1 MKNVNLLLAA
11 LAGLVLV
18 GCSSDYVDDAASSS
32 NSAGSNAIAFG
43 SGLKATTRAN
53 EHYGF
58 DAAKMLNYKF
68 VVGGFKGTGNADNP
82 ATTTVFDNYLVQ
94 WTENTAGATQSNTSD
109 WDYVGFDP
117 ASTSSLPSGS
127 KQTIKFWDYSADQY
141 DFIAYS
147 TGEATGI
154 TASAIDA
161 ANAKTAAFTLKGTSD
176 QLQKCYIADM
186 VTVYKNS
193 TTSPKYQDEVQL
205 VFRSLASKVRI
216 ALYETVPGYSVKDVK
231 FYTNNTATLGSA
243 TETKAT
249 LFTASTGATK
259 DNFFT
264 SGTYTI
270 SYPTIGKTNIN
281 NSDYNQAHV
290 AFAPETIGGTST
302 TSDQGALIY
311 QAKESN
317 EKTTDN
323 VFLGR
328 SSSNPS
334 WAGIAEKNY
343 YTIVLPNEEGTVLE
357 IRIDYT
363 LESVDGSGEEIHVY
377 GAKAFVPAVY
387 ATWKSNY
394 AYTYIFKI
402 SDNSNGWTSKT
413 DTDPAG
419 LYPIT
424 FDAVVVD
431 SEDGMQSTITTVA
444 APSIT
449 TYQKGHDLTKDEYAA
464 GDIYV
469 QVMTGGTL
477 KDDLATKGQLWTVTG
492 STPIS
497 EATVMDALN
506 IRAST
511 SGGVVTG
518 RNGLTLTP
526 ASFDATVTA
535 IPSVDG
541 NNISVNAGEAAKFTA
556 SAGTYAYTYKVSN
569 KGDTKFTTAVKL
581 DSQPTDWPTGYFTDK
596 DGTTS
601 VTSFTAGTT
610 YYKKYTNLNIV
621 YGVKVIK
628 VQ

>member
-1 MKNVNLLLAA
+1 MKNVKLLLAA
-11 LAGLVLV
+11 FAGLVLA
-18 GCSSDYVDDAASSS
+18 GCSSDYVDDAASMS

-53 EHYGF
+53 EHYGY
-58 DAAKMLNYKF
+58 DAAKMLNSKF
-68 VVGGFKGTGNADNP
+68 VVGGFKGTGNADKP

-109 WDYVGFDP
+109 WDYVGTTAIAP
-117 ASTSSLPSGS
+117 STLAGN
-127 KQTIKFWDYSADQY
+127 KQTIKFWDYSTDQY

-147 TGEATGI
+147 TGEATAV

-161 ANAKTAAFTLKGTSD
+161 ANAKTAAFTLKGASEE
-176 QLQKCYIADM
+176 LQKCYIADM
-186 VTVYKNS
+186 VTVYKDNS
-193 TTSPKYQDEVQL
+193 DKRKYQDEVQL

-231 FYTNNTATLGSA
+231 FYTDNTATLGSA

-290 AFAPETIGGTST
+290 AFTPETTGGTST
-302 TSDQGALIY
+302 TSVYGTLIY
-311 QAKESN
+311 KGKEAHETGS
-317 EKTTDN
+317 EY
-323 VFLGR
+323 LGR

-334 WAGIAEKNY
+334 WAGIAGTNNY
-343 YTIVLPNEEGTVLE
+343 KIVLPNEEGTVLE

-413 DTDPAG
+413 ETDPAG

-449 TYQKGHDLTKDEYAA
+449 TYQKGHDLAKDEYAA

-469 QVMTGGTL
+469 QVMTGETL
-477 KDDLATKGQLWTVTG
+477 KTDLATNGRLWTVTG

-535 IPSVDG
+535 IPGVDG

-610 YYKKYTNLNIV
+610 YYKRYTNLNIV